1 MEKTDIRYQTYVKIL
16 KNELVPAMGCTEPIS
31 LAYAAAVARNTLG
44 YLPERIEV
52 YASGS
57 IIKNVKSVVVP
68 NTNGLKGISAAVA
81 AGTYAGD
88 ASKELEAI
96 SSVSEEEKLGIQAYL
111 KDTEIT
117 VHYLKSNH
125 VFHLMVDS
133 YFEGHCVRVE
143 IVDTHRNIV
152 LIRKDEEVLLKKEIQ
167 EEKATPVE
175 TVDYSLL
182 NMEDIFDF
190 IQTMDVKD
198 VEETLDRQIEYNMAI
213 AQAGLDGDWGANI
226 GSTLLAAYGDDI
238 RVQAKANAAAAS
250 DARMNGC
257 ELPVIINSGSGNQ
270 GITCSVP
277 VITYAR
283 WLNCSHEKMLRALA
297 LSNLTTIHQKT
308 RIGTLSA
315 FCGVVSAGAAAG
327 AGISYLLTEDYN
339 HCAHTVV
346 NSLAVVSGMICD
358 GAKPS
363 CAAKIAESI
372 DSALLAHAMYENGQ
386 QFYGGDGIVFKGI
399 EKTLDSVGFLGKEG
413 MKETNEKI
421 IQLMVKN

>member
-1 MEKTDIRYQTYVKIL
+1 MEKTDIRYQTYVQIL

-31 LAYAAAVARNTLG
+31 LAYAASVARATLNQ
-44 YLPERIEV
+44 LPDRIEV

-96 SSVSEEEKLGIQAYL
+96 ASVSEDQKAGIQEYL
-111 KDTEIT
+111 NTTPIS
-117 VHYLKSNH
+117 VHYLKSDH

-133 YFEGHCVRVE
+133 YFEEHCVRVE

-152 LIRKDEEVLLKKEIQ
+152 LIRKDDEIIMQKEIT

-175 TVDYSLL
+175 AVDYSLL
-182 NMEDIFDF
+182 NMQDIFDF
-190 IQTMDVKD
+190 VQTMDVTD
-198 VEETLDRQIEYNMAI
+198 VQETLDRQIEYNMAI
-213 AQAGLDGDWGANI
+213 AQAGLEQDWGANI
-226 GSTLLAAYGDDI
+226 GSTLLAAYGDDV
-238 RVQAKANAAAAS
+238 RVRAKANAAAAS

-283 WLNCSHEKMLRALA
+283 ELNCSHEKTLRALA

-339 HCAHTVV
+339 HCVHTVV
-346 NSLAVVSGMICD
+346 NSLAIVSGMICD

-399 EKTLDSVGFLGKEG
+399 ENTLDSVGFLGKEG
-413 MKETNEKI
+413 MRETNEKI